1 MLVFHNKHSGNYFLV
16 DNTTGKVELLREREH
31 ITFKKFAHFIGHIDY
46 LVLKDLTEVNKF
58 RRIITKGVLKDVPL
72 AETRDYLVTHYPEYF
87 I

>member
-31 ITFKKFAHFIGHIDY
+31 ITFKKFAHFIGTVDY

-58 RRIITKGVLKDVPL
+58 RRIIAKGVLKDVL
-72 AETRDYLVTHYPEYF
+72 LTDTRAYLLEHYPEYF